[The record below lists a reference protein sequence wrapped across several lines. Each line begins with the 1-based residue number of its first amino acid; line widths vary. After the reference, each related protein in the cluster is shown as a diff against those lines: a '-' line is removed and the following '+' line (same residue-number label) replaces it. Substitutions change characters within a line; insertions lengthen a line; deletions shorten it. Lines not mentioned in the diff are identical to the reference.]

1 MKKKLLICLVVLGL
15 TSGCGKVTTLP
26 NGDEA
31 LVSFTNE
38 NLGISAGDLY
48 NKIKNTAL
56 SSLLDM
62 IDTKIL
68 LDKYPDKESDANKY
82 VDEQY
87 DLIKN
92 NYKDDNGKFDESK
105 LKEEIYTYYGITD
118 IDKFKDIIRL
128 NYYRTEAVNDYAKKS
143 ITDKQIQKYYDENVY
158 GDISCKHILITPE
171 VTDSMTDDE
180 KSAADKE
187 ALNKAKDIIKKLKN
201 GESFDDLAK
210 EYSNDTSNK
219 DKGGDLGYFNTGD
232 MLEEFEKAA
241 FALKKGKYTTT
252 PVKTKYGY
260 HIILKTD
267 EKEKPSLEDKKDE
280 IINTLAT
287 ELKSSDATLSINAL
301 VELRKSYGMNIQD
314 DEMNKLYS
322 TYVSNSLLNAK
333 SNSSSSK

>member
-1 MKKKLLICLVVLGL
+1 MKKKLLICLAVLGL
-15 TSGCGKVTTLP
+15 TSGCGKVSTLP
-26 NGDEA
+26 NGDDA
-31 LVSFTNE
+31 LVSFSNT

-48 NKIKNTAL
+48 SEVKGTAL
-56 SSLLDM
+56 SKLIDM

-68 LDKYPDKESDANKY
+68 LDKYPDKSSDADKY
-82 VDEQY
+82 VNEQY

-92 NYKDDNGKFDESK
+92 NFKDDKGKFDEEA
-105 LKEEIYTYYGITD
+105 LKEQIYAYYGITD

-143 ITDKQIQKYYDENVY
+143 VTDKQIQKYYDENVY
-158 GDISCKHILITPE
+158 GDISCKHILITPA
-171 VTDSMTDDE
+171 VTDDMSDE
-180 KSAADKE
+180 DKTKADKE
-187 ALNKAKDIIKKLKN
+187 ALQKAKDIIKKLKN

-210 EYSNDTSNK
+210 EYSDDTSNK

-267 EKEKPSLEDKKDE
+267 EKEKPSLEDKKEE
-280 IINTLAT
+280 IINTLVSEA
-287 ELKSSDATLSINAL
+287 KSNDTALSINAL
-301 VELRKSYGMNIQD
+301 VELRKEYGMNIED
-314 DEMNKLYS
+314 DEMSKLYS
-322 TYVSNSLLNAK
+322 TYISNSLLSAK
-333 SNSSSSK
+333 SNSSK

>member
-1 MKKKLLICLVVLGL
+1 MKKKLLICLAVLGL
-15 TSGCGKVTTLP
+15 TSGCGKVSTLP
-26 NGDEA
+26 NGDDA
-31 LVSFTNE
+31 LVSFSNT

-48 NKIKNTAL
+48 SEVKGTAL
-56 SSLLDM
+56 SKLIDM

-68 LDKYPDKESDANKY
+68 LDKYPDKSSDADKY
-82 VDEQY
+82 VNEQY

-92 NYKDDNGKFDESK
+92 NFKDDKGKFDEES
-105 LKEEIYTYYGITD
+105 LKEQIYAYYGITD

-143 ITDKQIQKYYDENVY
+143 VTDKQIQKYYDENVY
-158 GDISCKHILITPE
+158 GDISCKHILITPA
-171 VTDSMTDDE
+171 VTDDMSDE
-180 KSAADKE
+180 DKTKADKE
-187 ALNKAKDIIKKLKN
+187 ALQKAKDIIKKLKN

-210 EYSNDTSNK
+210 EYSDDTSNK

-267 EKEKPSLEDKKDE
+267 EKEKPSLEDKKEE
-280 IINTLAT
+280 IINTLVSEA
-287 ELKSSDATLSINAL
+287 KSNDTALSINAL
-301 VELRKSYGMNIQD
+301 VELRKEYGMNIED
-314 DEMNKLYS
+314 DEMSKLYS
-322 TYVSNSLLNAK
+322 TYISNSLLSAK
-333 SNSSSSK
+333 SNSSK

>member
-1 MKKKLLICLVVLGL
+1 MKKKLLICLAVLGL
-15 TSGCGKVTTLP
+15 TSGCGKVSTLP
-26 NGDEA
+26 NGDDA
-31 LVSFTNE
+31 LVSFSNT

-48 NKIKNTAL
+48 SEVKGTAL
-56 SSLLDM
+56 SKLIDM

-68 LDKYPDKESDANKY
+68 LDKYPDKSSDADKY
-82 VDEQY
+82 VNEQY

-92 NYKDDNGKFDESK
+92 NFKDDKGKFDEEA
-105 LKEEIYTYYGITD
+105 LKEQIYAYYGITD

-143 ITDKQIQKYYDENVY
+143 VTDKQIQKYYDENVY
-158 GDISCKHILITPE
+158 GDISCKHILITPA
-171 VTDSMTDDE
+171 VTDDMSDE
-180 KSAADKE
+180 DKTKADKE
-187 ALNKAKDIIKKLKN
+187 ALQKAKDIIKKLKN

-210 EYSNDTSNK
+210 EYSDDTSNK

-267 EKEKPSLEDKKDE
+267 EKEKPSLEDKKEE
-280 IINTLAT
+280 IINTLVSEA
-287 ELKSSDATLSINAL
+287 KSNDTALSINAL
-301 VELRKSYGMNIQD
+301 VELRKEYGMNIED
-314 DEMNKLYS
+314 DELSKLYS
-322 TYVSNSLLNAK
+322 TYISNSLLSAK
-333 SNSSSSK
+333 SNSSK

>member
-1 MKKKLLICLVVLGL
+1 MKKKLLICLAVLGL
-15 TSGCGKVTTLP
+15 TSGCGKVSTLP
-26 NGDEA
+26 NGDDA
-31 LVSFTNE
+31 LVSFSNT

-48 NKIKNTAL
+48 SEVKGTAL
-56 SSLLDM
+56 SKLIDM

-68 LDKYPDKESDANKY
+68 LDKYPDKSSDADKY
-82 VDEQY
+82 VNEQY

-92 NYKDDNGKFDESK
+92 NFKDDKGKFDEES
-105 LKEEIYTYYGITD
+105 LKEQIYAYYGITD

-143 ITDKQIQKYYDENVY
+143 VTDKQIQKYYDENVY
-158 GDISCKHILITPE
+158 GDISCKHILITPA
-171 VTDSMTDDE
+171 VTDDMSDE
-180 KSAADKE
+180 DKTKADKE
-187 ALNKAKDIIKKLKN
+187 ALQKAKDIIKKLKN

-210 EYSNDTSNK
+210 EYSDDTSNK

-267 EKEKPSLEDKKDE
+267 EKEKPSLEDKKEE
-280 IINTLAT
+280 IIKTLADDA
-287 ELKSSDATLSINAL
+287 KSNDTALSINAL
-301 VELRKSYGMNIQD
+301 VELRKEYGMNIED
-314 DEMNKLYS
+314 DEMSKLYS
-322 TYVSNSLLNAK
+322 TYISNSLLSAK
-333 SNSSSSK
+333 SNSSK

>member
-1 MKKKLLICLVVLGL
+1 MKKKLLICLAVLGL
-15 TSGCGKVTTLP
+15 TSGCGKVSTLP
-26 NGDEA
+26 NGDDA
-31 LVSFTNE
+31 LVSFSNT

-48 NKIKNTAL
+48 SEVKGTAL
-56 SSLLDM
+56 SKLIDM

-68 LDKYPDKESDANKY
+68 LDKYPDKSSDADKY
-82 VDEQY
+82 VNEQY

-92 NYKDDNGKFDESK
+92 NFKDDKGKFDEES
-105 LKEEIYTYYGITD
+105 LKEQIYAYYGITD

-143 ITDKQIQKYYDENVY
+143 VTDKQIQKYYDENVY
-158 GDISCKHILITPE
+158 GDISCKHILITPA
-171 VTDSMTDDE
+171 VTDDMSDE
-180 KSAADKE
+180 DKTKADKE
-187 ALNKAKDIIKKLKN
+187 ALQKAKDIIKKIKN

-210 EYSNDTSNK
+210 EYSDDTSNK

-267 EKEKPSLEDKKDE
+267 EKEKPSLEDKKEE
-280 IINTLAT
+280 IINTLVSEA
-287 ELKSSDATLSINAL
+287 KSNDTALSINAL
-301 VELRKSYGMNIQD
+301 VELRKEYSMNIED
-314 DEMNKLYS
+314 DEMSKLYS
-322 TYVSNSLLNAK
+322 TYISNSLLSAK
-333 SNSSSSK
+333 SNSSK